1 VKSHLVV
8 VLSCLSVLSGCSA
21 TARLYPVQGPLS
33 AQTPPPVYV
42 AKMTGALNSGSFSA
56 TLNGS
61 EVCTGHWAQ
70 VTRPKASTEVPV
82 SGGASRDNMSAEW
95 DAIYGPGFYVA
106 HVLGARLYARA
117 VLTGNQGTVLNVEL
131 YKPDTPENSNVS
143 SIRGVAKDNRENVYK
158 VAF

>member
-1 VKSHLVV
+1 
-8 VLSCLSVLSGCSA
+8 
-21 TARLYPVQGPLS
+21 
-33 AQTPPPVYV
+33 
-42 AKMTGALNSGSFSA
+42 
-56 TLNGS
+56 
-61 EVCTGHWAQ
+61 
-70 VTRPKASTEVPV
+70 
-82 SGGASRDNMSAEW
+82 MSAEW